1 MVLMLQDK
9 YDNHHHHH
17 HHHHHHN
24 LNHTTVK
31 ICIKFPISGT
41 QKQFSLSP
49 HMPLDIL
56 HKRVPHTQFV
66 GHNGIILLLLLNQ
79 EVRKVPIWCL

>member
-9 YDNHHHHH
+9 YDNHHHH

-66 GHNGIILLLLLNQ
+66 PHNGKPVNAIKPRG
-79 EVRKVPIWCL
+79 EESSYSVPVN